1 MNKAQ
6 KKIWRD
12 ECDKIEK
19 EKGYLPAELQLLPLF
34 VDLSNTLAIDIAFD
48 DDDNTYIGSPGIFD
62 DKDPSEGM
70 VDDGSWEDR

>member
-48 DDDNTYIGSPGIFD
+48 DDNTYIGSPGIFD
-62 DKDPSEGM
+62 DESEGM
-70 VDDGSWEDR
+70 TDDGSWEGR